1 MSYYWYFTWLRAIH
15 YGKVKERDWLI
26 TIFPDYFLY
35 QFEPEQRH
43 WYTKSESNIFQF
55 KLSNFYSHQPILP
68 SGRWH
73 RLCKCEQSTEI
84 GCSSIIRR
92 SQNMCQTTYKM
103 SAVLPNK
110 NFSKPKY
117 LLYFLCY
124 KMFCPI
130 RRCLIA
136 CRALQILQNVCILH
150 FAHLYIRTH
159 IVIIKRKKKHQ
170 KNREKS
176 LTRPGPCRDVSLDS
190 HPCPSHLL
198 LDVSVP
204 SAVTH
209 HFTSPSL
216 DNSVS
221 PIIVPILLRQSD
233 ITWLTLLDL
242 LLARHKIWTNSE
254 LKMARIGTSFHHESS
269 NFYAVILR
277 KVTTSS
283 LNQRQITQNSD
294 IAS

>member
-1 MSYYWYFTWLRAIH
+1 
-15 YGKVKERDWLI
+15 
-26 TIFPDYFLY
+26 
-35 QFEPEQRH
+35 
-43 WYTKSESNIFQF
+43 
-55 KLSNFYSHQPILP
+55 
-68 SGRWH
+68 
-73 RLCKCEQSTEI
+73 
-84 GCSSIIRR
+84 
-92 SQNMCQTTYKM
+92 MCQTTYKM

-190 HPCPSHLL
+190 HPCPSHML
-198 LDVSVP
+198 LDVSAGFP
-204 SAVTH
+204 STVTH

-221 PIIVPILLRQSD
+221 PIIVPILLRQAKHLSLIAPSSVSNSVRD
-233 ITWLTLLDL
+233 GGTFGGPQFFTFSSAESHENCLHFKVAPVINDKNIQSTLL
-242 LLARHKIWTNSE
+242 
-254 LKMARIGTSFHHESS
+254 
-269 NFYAVILR
+269 
-277 KVTTSS
+277 
-283 LNQRQITQNSD
+283 
-294 IAS
+294 

>member
-159 IVIIKRKKKHQ
+159 IVIIKRRKKTPK
-170 KNREKS
+170 KS
-176 LTRPGPCRDVSLDS
+176 WK
-190 HPCPSHLL
+190 
-198 LDVSVP
+198 
-204 SAVTH
+204 
-209 HFTSPSL
+209 
-216 DNSVS
+216 
-221 PIIVPILLRQSD
+221 
-233 ITWLTLLDL
+233 ITD
-242 LLARHKIWTNSE
+242 
-254 LKMARIGTSFHHESS
+254 
-269 NFYAVILR
+269 
-277 KVTTSS
+277 
-283 LNQRQITQNSD
+283 
-294 IAS
+294 